1 MSAAVFGSNYLASK
15 AEFSVTQSPS
25 FLNTTPRALFR
36 SWQFVVVITAVSSAF
51 VTVGCEKAASSKAKS
66 EAGEVKTVAV
76 VRGESFAV
84 QPSVWPT
91 TVRCQGSLFAEEVA
105 VVGAK
110 VPGRVTEVFVDL
122 GDVVTA
128 DQPLVQIDQQEF
140 RLLVSQA
147 QAQWTQSR
155 SAVGMKAEDN
165 VNDLNPDNAP
175 PVREARAVW
184 DEAKQAITRLRALSQ
199 GDAISDSDLEIA
211 EAAERVAAAR
221 YTSAQNSVREKIAL
235 IGVQTAALELAQQR
249 LVETTIKAPFAGIV
263 QSRSLAPGTYVQAGQ
278 SLITIAKVS
287 TLRFR
292 GSVPERYAQRL
303 QIGQKLKI
311 VSDLGKQTRE
321 VTVSRISPTIDPMNR
336 SLVFEADIDNA
347 DGKLRSGLFAE
358 AMLDIDPNAQAIV
371 IPTESLVR
379 FAGVD
384 KVWTVVD
391 GMLKEQVVSVG
402 RIDGDRVEITQ
413 GLVAGTQLLKRARD
427 GKVAKFE
434 SGSPEST
441 KSDAEATT
449 TSEKVSNSA
458 AKVGTLSK

>member
-1 MSAAVFGSNYLASK
+1 MIYS
-15 AEFSVTQSPS
+15 SVTPS
-25 FLNTTPRALFR
+25 HSFFNTAPKSKWWSDLLIHTAL
-36 SWQFVVVITAVSSAF
+36 IH
-51 VTVGCEKAASSKAKS
+51 TVLFHTVRPALALLGIATFFACGCEKPEAPKGKS
-66 EAGEVKTVAV
+66 DAGEVKSVAV
-76 VRGESFAV
+76 VRGESIV
-84 QPSVWPT
+84 VEPSIWPT
-91 TVRCQGSLFAEEVA
+91 TVRCQGSLFAEEIA

-122 GDVVTA
+122 GDAVA
-128 DQPLVQIDQQEF
+128 AEQPLVQIDQQEF
-140 RLLVSQA
+140 RLMVAQA

-155 SAVGMKAEDN
+155 SAVGMKPEDS
-165 VNDLNPDNAP
+165 VADLNPDNAP

-235 IGVQTAALELAQQR
+235 IGVQTALLELAQQR
-249 LVETTIKAPFAGIV
+249 LVDTTIKAPFSGIV

-358 AMLDIDPNAQAIV
+358 GMLDIDPTAKAIV

-384 KVWTVVD
+384 KVWTIVD
-391 GMLKEQVVSVG
+391 GKLKEQVVSVG

-413 GLVAGTQLLKRARD
+413 GLIEGTQLLKRARD

-434 SGSPEST
+434 QGAPEPAKTESSTSPS
-441 KSDAEATT
+441 
-449 TSEKVSNSA
+449 SEKVP
-458 AKVGTLSK
+458 